1 MQQELLVALTAV
13 VCLGIAAQWIAW
25 KIKVP
30 AILFLLLIGVLAG
43 PVTGLLDPDAMFGKL
58 LFPMVSLAVAVI
70 LFEGSL
76 TLRFRELRGL
86 SSMVQRLVTVG
97 MLATW
102 AVATLAAHWF
112 VGFDWQLAALFGALV
127 VVTGPTV
134 IVPLL
139 RVVRPKASVSTVL
152 RWEGIVIDPI
162 GALLAVLVFEFIL
175 TSARSGEG
183 QWSTIGLV
191 FLEVIAAGTALGALG
206 GYLLG
211 VMLRRH
217 WLPDYLINVV
227 VLAFVLT
234 VFTTSNLLAHESGL
248 LAVTVMGIWMA
259 NMKNVPLEDV
269 LHFKES
275 LTILFISG
283 LFILLAARIDFA
295 TLAQVGFGSLLVF
308 LAIQFVAQPLK
319 VWLAAIGTGL
329 DWREKLMIAWIGP
342 RGIVAAA
349 ISGLFALKLQDVGFV
364 DAEQVVPLTFIV
376 ILGTV
381 VFASATARL
390 MATSLGVA
398 EPEAKGVLILGSN
411 DFSRA
416 VAKALKAQG
425 FRTLIADSDYTGVRK
440 ARMEGLDTYFGNVVS
455 EEADRKLDLVGIGR
469 LFAMSYHPELNTL
482 ASMRYRSEFG
492 AAHVH
497 VLLTPRETMG
507 SEKQRIA
514 RHIQGQIMFG
524 EDVDIGDLTALME
537 QGGEIYTTRLTAS
550 FGWDDYQAQFA
561 GRGHLLF
568 AISPKGVLHVTGPA
582 FTVKPVADWVL
593 IGLYKDQPLAP
604 VDSSPEPEAVK
615 PDEAQ
620 GSPSS

>member
-1 MQQELLVALTAV
+1 MHQELLVALTAV
-13 VCLGIAAQWIAW
+13 IFLGIAAQWVSW

-30 AILFLLLIGVLAG
+30 AILFLLVIGVVAG
-43 PVTGLLDPDAMFGKL
+43 PVTGLLDPDAMFGEL

-76 TLRFRELRGL
+76 TLRFKDLSGL
-86 SSMVQRLVTVG
+86 SSMIQRLVTVG
-97 MLATW
+97 MLASW
-102 AVATLAAHWF
+102 GVATLAAHWF
-112 VGFDWQLAALFGALV
+112 VGFGWQLAALFGALV

-134 IVPLL
+134 IIPLL
-139 RVVRPKASVSTVL
+139 RSVRPKASVATVL

-162 GALLAVLVFEFIL
+162 GALLAVLVYEFIL
-175 TSARSGEG
+175 TSAMTGEG
-183 QWSTIGLV
+183 QWGAIGLV
-191 FLEVIAAGTALGALG
+191 FLEVIGVGVVLGAAGGH
-206 GYLLG
+206 LLG

-217 WLPDYLINVV
+217 WLPDFLINVV

-269 LHFKES
+269 LHFKET

-319 VWLAAIGTGL
+319 VWLSGIGTGMS
-329 DWREKLMIAWIGP
+329 WQEKLMIAWIGP

-364 DAEQVVPLTFIV
+364 GAESVVPLTFIV
-376 ILGTV
+376 IIGTV

-390 MATSLGVA
+390 MATRLGMA
-398 EPEAKGVLILGSN
+398 EPEARGVLIVGSN
-411 DFSRA
+411 DFSRG

-425 FRTLIADSDYTGVRK
+425 FRAIIADSDYTGIRQ

-455 EEADRKLDLVGIGR
+455 EEADRKLDLVGVGR
-469 LFAMSYHPELNTL
+469 LFAMSLHPELNTL
-482 ASMRYRSEFG
+482 ATMRYKAEFG
-492 AAHVH
+492 AAYVH
-497 VLLTPRETMG
+497 VVLTPRETMG
-507 SEKQRIA
+507 SDKQRIA
-514 RHIQGQIMFG
+514 RHIQGQVMFG
-524 EDVDIGDLTALME
+524 EDIHIGDLRALMD
-537 QGGEIYTTRLTAS
+537 QGGEIYSTRLTET
-550 FGWDDYQAQFA
+550 FGWEAYKERHADC
-561 GRGHLLF
+561 GHLLF

-582 FTVKPVADWVL
+582 FAAKPSADWVL
-593 IGLYKDQPLAP
+593 IGLYKARLAEPASLPGP
-604 VDSSPEPEAVK
+604 VAEEA
-615 PDEAQ
+615 
-620 GSPSS
+620 

>member
-1 MQQELLVALTAV
+1 MHQELLVALTAV
-13 VCLGIAAQWIAW
+13 IFLGIAAQWVSW

-30 AILFLLLIGVLAG
+30 AILFLLVIGVVAG
-43 PVTGLLDPDAMFGKL
+43 PVTGLLDPDAMFGEL

-76 TLRFRELRGL
+76 TLRFKDLSGL
-86 SSMVQRLVTVG
+86 SSMIQRLVTVG
-97 MLATW
+97 MLASW
-102 AVATLAAHWF
+102 GVATLAAHWF
-112 VGFDWQLAALFGALV
+112 VGFGWQLAALFGALV

-134 IVPLL
+134 IIPLL
-139 RVVRPKASVSTVL
+139 RSVRPKASVATVL

-162 GALLAVLVFEFIL
+162 GALLAVLVYEFIL
-175 TSARSGEG
+175 TSAMTGEG
-183 QWSTIGLV
+183 QWGAIGLV
-191 FLEVIAAGTALGALG
+191 FLEVIGVGAVLGAAGGH
-206 GYLLG
+206 LLG

-217 WLPDYLINVV
+217 WLPDFLINVV

-259 NMKNVPLEDV
+259 NMKNVPLGDV
-269 LHFKES
+269 LHFKET

-319 VWLAAIGTGL
+319 VWLSGIGTGMS
-329 DWREKLMIAWIGP
+329 WQEKLMIAWIGP

-364 DAEQVVPLTFIV
+364 GAESVVPLTFIV
-376 ILGTV
+376 IIGTV

-390 MATSLGVA
+390 MATRLGMA
-398 EPEAKGVLILGSN
+398 EPEAKGVLIVGSN
-411 DFSRA
+411 DFSRG

-425 FRTLIADSDYTGVRK
+425 FRAIIADSDYTGIRQ

-455 EEADRKLDLVGIGR
+455 EEADHKLDLVGVGR
-469 LFAMSYHPELNTL
+469 LFAMSLHPELNTL
-482 ASMRYRSEFG
+482 ATMRYKAEFG

-497 VLLTPRETMG
+497 VVLTPRETMG
-507 SEKQRIA
+507 SDKQRIA
-514 RHIQGQIMFG
+514 RHIQGQVMFG
-524 EDVDIGDLTALME
+524 EDIHIGDLRALMD
-537 QGGEIYTTRLTAS
+537 QGGEIYSTRLTET
-550 FGWDDYQAQFA
+550 FGWEAYKERHADC
-561 GRGHLLF
+561 GHLLF
-568 AISPKGVLHVTGPA
+568 AISPKGMLHVTGPA
-582 FTVKPVADWVL
+582 FAAKPSDDWVL
-593 IGLYKDQPLAP
+593 IGLYKARPAEPASLPGP
-604 VDSSPEPEAVK
+604 VAEEA
-615 PDEAQ
+615 
-620 GSPSS
+620 

>member
-1 MQQELLVALTAV
+1 MHQELLVALTAV
-13 VCLGIAAQWIAW
+13 IFLGIAAQWVSW

-30 AILFLLLIGVLAG
+30 AILFLLVIGVVAG
-43 PVTGLLDPDAMFGKL
+43 PVTGLLDPDAMFGEL

-76 TLRFRELRGL
+76 TLRFKDLSGL
-86 SSMVQRLVTVG
+86 SSMIQRLVTVG
-97 MLATW
+97 MLASW
-102 AVATLAAHWF
+102 GVATLAAHWF
-112 VGFDWQLAALFGALV
+112 VGFGWQLAALFGALV

-134 IVPLL
+134 IIPLL
-139 RVVRPKASVSTVL
+139 RSVRPKASVATVL

-162 GALLAVLVFEFIL
+162 GALLAVLVYEFIL
-175 TSARSGEG
+175 TSAMTGEG
-183 QWSTIGLV
+183 QWGAIGLV
-191 FLEVIAAGTALGALG
+191 FLEVIGVGAVLGAAGGH
-206 GYLLG
+206 LLG

-217 WLPDYLINVV
+217 WLPDFLINVV

-259 NMKNVPLEDV
+259 NMKNVPLGDV
-269 LHFKES
+269 LHFKET

-319 VWLAAIGTGL
+319 VWLSGIGTGMS
-329 DWREKLMIAWIGP
+329 WQEKLMIAWIGP

-364 DAEQVVPLTFIV
+364 GAESVVPLTFIV
-376 ILGTV
+376 IIGTV

-390 MATSLGVA
+390 MATRLGMA
-398 EPEAKGVLILGSN
+398 EPEARGVLIVGSN
-411 DFSRA
+411 DFSRG

-425 FRTLIADSDYTGVRK
+425 FRAIIADSDYTGIRQ

-455 EEADRKLDLVGIGR
+455 EEADRKLDLVGVGR
-469 LFAMSYHPELNTL
+469 LFAMSLHPELNTL
-482 ASMRYRSEFG
+482 ATMRYKAEFG
-492 AAHVH
+492 AAYVH
-497 VLLTPRETMG
+497 VVLTPRETMG
-507 SEKQRIA
+507 SDKQRIA
-514 RHIQGQIMFG
+514 RHIQGQVMFG
-524 EDVDIGDLTALME
+524 EDIHIGDLRALMD
-537 QGGEIYTTRLTAS
+537 QGGEIYSTRLTET
-550 FGWDDYQAQFA
+550 FGWEAYKERHADC
-561 GRGHLLF
+561 GHLLF

-582 FTVKPVADWVL
+582 FAAKPSADWVL
-593 IGLYKDQPLAP
+593 IGLYKARLAEPASLPGP
-604 VDSSPEPEAVK
+604 VAEEA
-615 PDEAQ
+615 
-620 GSPSS
+620 